1 VFGTPGII
9 PSEFWYVW
17 FIMAHLTFGT
27 PVDELHRLV
36 HCTSWYTKW
45 FFGTVYRIVIDRF
58 RHVWYSIYVW
68 YTSSV
73 WCTGYDQCLVH
84 WASLL
89 VSFGTFGALLYIL
102 RCTSYSAIHAEI

>member
-1 VFGTPGII
+1 LHFGTLKIESVFGTPGII

-45 FFGTVYRIVIDRF
+45 FFGTV
-58 RHVWYSIYVW
+58 
-68 YTSSV
+68 
-73 WCTGYDQCLVH
+73 G
-84 WASLL
+84 SLL
-89 VSFGTFGALLYIL
+89 IVFGTFGTVFTFGTPVPFGALDMI
-102 RCTSYSAIHAEI
+102 SV